1 MSGFG
6 NRGPQDNT
14 ATSTYP
20 TGPHLFDPTIAAG
33 GGGRSYA
40 GSITARAG
48 GTRAA
53 ATPLNAAINRI
64 GVCATAADS
73 VYLPPAVG
81 GQVVYVQNAGAAA
94 CQVFAAPGTSDTING
109 VAAAT
114 GVSLAAAKAC
124 SFTSPGPGIWYWV
137 LSA

>member
-1 MSGFG
+1 MSGFA
-6 NRGPQDNT
+6 NRGPQDNVS
-14 ATSTYP
+14 TSSYSP
-20 TGPHLFDPTIAAG
+20 GHQLFDPSAAAL

-40 GSITARAG
+40 AGITATAG

-53 ATPLNAAINRI
+53 AARLSAAVNRI
-64 GVCATAADS
+64 AVCATAADS

-94 CQVFAAPGTSDTING
+94 CQIFAAPGTSDTING

-114 GVSLAAAKAC
+114 GVSLATTKSA
-124 SFTSPGPGIWYWV
+124 SFASSGPGVWYWV